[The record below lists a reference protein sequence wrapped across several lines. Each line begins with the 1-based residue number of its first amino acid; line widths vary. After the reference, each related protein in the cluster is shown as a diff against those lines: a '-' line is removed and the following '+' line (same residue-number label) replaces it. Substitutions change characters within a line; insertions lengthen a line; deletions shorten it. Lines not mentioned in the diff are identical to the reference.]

1 MNKLFVIAICCMNI
15 FLLFKLKHKIALMC
29 LCLIFTGCSY
39 TPYRY
44 SFSLIEPQSETMKF
58 EDSNVQFRFVPSPEN
73 IWVAIKNKTD
83 HKINLVRDN
92 AEFIDSSGESR
103 RVHYGYDYVQEVMNF
118 DNNDLYVPLMRI
130 DPGSEITGY
139 VWVNIWP
146 DFCIGQDRF
155 STRSYEIYYLMEPF
169 FPRYSFEGRVEELKD
184 STFNLILPID
194 FGGYISNYMF
204 TFMINDV
211 IE

>member
-1 MNKLFVIAICCMNI
+1 MYKLYKTIR
-15 FLLFKLKHKIALMC
+15 KIALGC
-29 LCLIFTGCSY
+29 LCLVFVGCSY

-44 SFSLIEPQSETMKF
+44 SFSLIDPQSETMNF
-58 EDSNVQFRFVPSPEN
+58 EDSNVQFRFVPSSEN

-83 HKINLVRDN
+83 HDINLVRDK
-92 AEFIDSSGESR
+92 AEYIDSLGESR
-103 RVHYGYDYVQEVMNF
+103 MIHYGYDYVQEVWDF
-118 DNNDLYVPLMRI
+118 AENDLYVSPIKI
-130 DPGSEITGY
+130 DLDSEITGY
-139 VWVNIWP
+139 VWINIWP

-155 STRSYEIYYLMEPF
+155 SSRAYEIYYLMEPL
-169 FPRYSFEGRVEELKD
+169 FPRYSFEGRGEELKD

-194 FGGYISNYMF
+194 FGGYISHYTF

>member
-1 MNKLFVIAICCMNI
+1 
-15 FLLFKLKHKIALMC
+15 
-29 LCLIFTGCSY
+29 
-39 TPYRY
+39 
-44 SFSLIEPQSETMKF
+44 MKF

-103 RVHYGYDYVQEVMNF
+103 RAHYGYDYVQEVMNF
-118 DNNDLYVPLMRI
+118 EINDLYVSLMRI

-139 VWVNIWP
+139 VWINNWP
-146 DFCIGQDRF
+146 DFRIGQGPGNYPID
-155 STRSYEIYYLMEPF
+155 SYNVYYLMEPF
-169 FPRYSFEGRVEELKD
+169 FPRYSFEGKGEELKD

-194 FGGYISNYMF
+194 FDGYISNYMF